1 MPHNLCQW
9 LAYVITLVVGATVAV
24 VVQTVLMCVF
34 LDART
39 LIAKVLKDN
48 PGAGE
53 FRNSRHIG
61 TQVQGWG
68 GTIEIFLY
76 ASSVVFGHPE
86 FIVAWFATKYVS
98 SYHTWS
104 KDPVG
109 RTFYNRSLFGSGLNI
124 LLGFLT
130 GEGALAAIS
139 HFGSR

>member
-9 LAYVITLVVGATVAV
+9 LAYLVTLIAGATVAV
-24 VVQTVLMCVF
+24 AVQSVVMRVF
-34 LDART
+34 LKPQT
-39 LIAKVLKDN
+39 LIDKVIEEN
-48 PGAGE
+48 PSASE

-61 TQVQGWG
+61 TQLQGWV

-124 LLGFLT
+124 LLGFIT
-130 GEGALAAIS
+130 GECALAAIS
-139 HFGSR
+139 HFGAR

>member
-9 LAYVITLVVGATVAV
+9 LTYVVTLIAGATVAV
-24 VVQTVLMCVF
+24 GVQTVVMHVF
-34 LDART
+34 LTPQA
-39 LIAKVLKDN
+39 LIDKVLKEN
-48 PGAGE
+48 PAAGE
-53 FRNSRHIG
+53 VRYSRHIG
-61 TQVQGWG
+61 TQGQGWV

-104 KDPVG
+104 KDPIG

-130 GEGALAAIS
+130 GECAVAAIS
-139 HFGSR
+139 HFGSH